1 MLIQGQVVDILLAE
15 FLILLQF
22 LYSSLLRAQ
31 AVSLIL
37 KSPHTVCICEATC
50 NLMLT
55 KPPVRRKWYRAAAS
69 RSTINRQCARL
80 VEKAVADSILKNVS
94 FAASASAGTPCC
106 RRLGAGELTV
116 GACQDCTTLNGAA
129 RWAGGPLPGR
139 PHRRK

>member
-1 MLIQGQVVDILLAE
+1 MAG

-94 FAASASAGTPCC
+94 FAPTLPRQPAPARRVAAASERVSSPLGLARIA
-106 RRLGAGELTV
+106 RR
-116 GACQDCTTLNGAA
+116 
-129 RWAGGPLPGR
+129 
-139 PHRRK
+139 